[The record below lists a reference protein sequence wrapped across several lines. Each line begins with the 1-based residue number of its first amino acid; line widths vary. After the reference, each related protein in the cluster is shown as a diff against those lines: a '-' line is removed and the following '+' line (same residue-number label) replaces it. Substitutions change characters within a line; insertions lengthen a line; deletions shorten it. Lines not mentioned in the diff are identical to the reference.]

1 MFKFETKNID
11 GNVGVPAY
19 SHTLLREKTHPYVLI
34 VPVLNEDGR
43 LLMQLA
49 SIQAG
54 KFPVDIVIADGGSTD
69 NSTEPSVLFDF
80 GVSSLLVKTGP
91 GKLSGQLRMA
101 FSWCLEQGYLGA
113 ITMDGNNKDGAEGIL
128 RILEALEEGFD
139 FVQGSRFV
147 PGGKATNTP
156 KIRDFAIRLIH
167 APITS
172 VASRFRYTDTTN
184 GFRGF
189 SKELISSG
197 DIAIFREIFDTY
209 ELIFYLPIR
218 ASRLAFKVCEVP
230 VHREY
235 PQEGPT
241 PTKIKGLNSY
251 IKLLRIL
258 FSASTGKYN
267 PRRVLPTCK

>member
-1 MFKFETKNID
+1 MSKFETTNIE

-19 SHTLLREKTHPYVLI
+19 SHMLLREKTHPYVLI

-43 LLMQLA
+43 LLKQLA

-69 NSTEPSVLFDF
+69 NSTEPNVLFDL
-80 GVSSLLVKTGP
+80 GVSSLLIKTGP

-147 PGGKATNTP
+147 PGGIGIRTP
-156 KIRDFAIRLIH
+156 IQRLLAIRLIH

-172 VASRFRYTDTTN
+172 MASRYFFTDTTN
-184 GFRGF
+184 GFRGH
-189 SKELISSG
+189 SRNLLSSQHIS
-197 DIAIFREIFDTY
+197 IFRDVFNTY
-209 ELIFYLPIR
+209 ELIAYLPIAAAR
-218 ASRLAFKVCEVP
+218 NHFRVKEVP
-230 VHREY
+230 VRREY
-235 PQEGPT
+235 PSNGAV
-241 PTKIKGLNSY
+241 PTKIVGIAGQLN
-251 IKLLRIL
+251 IL
-258 FSASTGKYN
+258 KILMRAAKGKYK
-267 PRRVLPTCK
+267 P